1 MTDPRLRAFQ
11 ISIVT
16 SGLTAAFAAVV
27 SAHELVHA
35 APSVVVQTPAPVAA
49 FPAATPYVA
58 PLVPLMIAA
67 PVERAP
73 AEVIVAKAPTAAP
86 ETKWYNSISVG
97 AFVDAYGA
105 IRSDSNEARNPL
117 GATVANPVG
126 YATEAYV
133 QASGFA
139 LAFAGADVAYSGE
152 KVGATIS
159 MRLGPG
165 VNRFYAA
172 DMGAFG
178 ISTITQGYLTYKPT
192 DQLTLDLGQFYTIYG
207 AEVAESWRNVN
218 YSRGALYY
226 SMQPFWHTGLRAN
239 YKVNDTFAVNA
250 LVVNGVNT
258 AFEGN
263 KSPSLGLQFL
273 LTPGD
278 SLLVALGY
286 LGGLN
291 PRDGDDETAP
301 TKNFQDFFDLVAT
314 VTVGDF
320 KAVLNGDLNLYK
332 RAHVAADPATMT
344 AESGGTGE
352 YWWGISAAP
361 AYVFA
366 DFFTLGARLEYLQD
380 SANSQLVQS
389 KAGSLVTGKSKLTTL
404 TATLDFK
411 PVTGSAALILR
422 PEFRYELAGDS
433 NDTYNAGGSS
443 TSDKFWSVHL
453 GAVVTS
459 MK

>member
-1 MTDPRLRAFQ
+1 MTRSRFCSFHVAL
-11 ISIVT
+11 IT
-16 SGLTAAFAAVV
+16 SGLTVAFATV
-27 SAHELVHA
+27 A
-35 APSVVVQTPAPVAA
+35 AAEEPVPTAPPVVVPTPAPVA
-49 FPAATPYVA
+49 PPPVAAPNLAPVA
-58 PLVPLMIAA
+58 AA
-67 PVERAP
+67 PVEVAP
-73 AEVIVAKAPTAAP
+73 AEVLVAEAPEAAP
-86 ETKWYNSISVG
+86 QQKWYDGISVG

-105 IRSDSNEARNPL
+105 IRSDSNRARNPV
-117 GATVANPVG
+117 GAPVANPVG

-139 LAFAGADVAYSGE
+139 LAFAGADFAYSGD

-159 MRLGPG
+159 LRYGPG

-172 DMGAFG
+172 DQGAFG
-178 ISTITQGYLTYKPT
+178 IDNITQGYLTYKPT
-192 DQLTLDLGQFYTIYG
+192 DKLTLDLGQFYTLYG
-207 AEVAESWRNVN
+207 AEVAESFRNVN

-226 SMQPFWHTGLRAN
+226 AMQPFWHTGLRAH
-239 YKVNDTFAVNA
+239 YSFNDTFAINA

-273 LTPGD
+273 LTHGD
-278 SLLVALGY
+278 YLSVALGY

-301 TKNFQDFFDLVAT
+301 AKNFQDFFDLVAT
-314 VTVGDF
+314 VTAGDF
-320 KAVLNGDLNLYK
+320 KLVLNGDLNLYK
-332 RAHVAADPATMT
+332 QVHVPADLATMS

-361 AYVFA
+361 AYAFTA
-366 DFFTLGARLEYLQD
+366 FFTLGARLEYLED
-380 SANSQLVQS
+380 SANSQLIQS
-389 KAGSLVTGKSKLTTL
+389 REDAVVTGKSKLTTI

-411 PVTGSAALILR
+411 PVPGSSALILR
-422 PEFRYELAGDS
+422 PELRYELAGDS